1 MNMYKEIDQE
11 TMELLLDAL
20 LKRTLEGKQIWENL
34 YYNPIGFVQQDA
46 YEDRKCLRQRHLL
59 MALNMN

>member
-46 YEDRKCLRQRHLL
+46 YEDKG
-59 MALNMN
+59 AYIS

>member
-34 YYNPIGFVQQDA
+34 YYNPI
-46 YEDRKCLRQRHLL
+46 
-59 MALNMN
+59 